1 MGEREREGSEEGTGA
16 VGAAFH
22 AGAAFDALGR
32 VNFKCIGR
40 NSPSRTHV
48 CAYAAL
54 VTSRSVDFREIT
66 LW

>member
-1 MGEREREGSEEGTGA
+1 MGEREREGSEEGPGA

-40 NSPSRTHV
+40 NSPGRANVS
-48 CAYAAL
+48 AYAAL
-54 VTSRSVDFREIT
+54 VTSRSVDFRKIT